1 MRARCIPN
9 LSQVAVPALSLVSP
23 FLGLTTFSIFHRF
36 PWPLSPFWFYS
47 NFSSS
52 FPSHDPPL
60 SSFCSFHIF
69 ILPFTFT
76 CSFPFAFS
84 RRPSSFRLVVQFV
97 LSSSSFL
104 CPVLLGLL
112 PSFFIPFPRKGIFE
126 CWGFHDGRKGVYE
139 RKTGHS
145 TRRIRER
152 RLYWT
157 QEDESSVEFL
167 GGICSP
173 ERSEDRKD
181 WCPVSCPG
189 SPFPIDWRRTT
200 EKKGEKRSR
209 TPLVSGMDYGIG
221 WNSGPESPPCLF

>member
-23 FLGLTTFSIFHRF
+23 FLGLTTFSIFRRF
-36 PWPLSPFWFYS
+36 SWPLSPSWFYS

-84 RRPSSFRLVVQFV
+84 RRPSSLRLVVQFV

-112 PSFFIPFPRKGIFE
+112 LSFFIPFPRKGIFE
-126 CWGFHDGRKGVYE
+126 C
-139 RKTGHS
+139 
-145 TRRIRER
+145 
-152 RLYWT
+152 
-157 QEDESSVEFL
+157 
-167 GGICSP
+167 
-173 ERSEDRKD
+173 
-181 WCPVSCPG
+181 
-189 SPFPIDWRRTT
+189 
-200 EKKGEKRSR
+200 
-209 TPLVSGMDYGIG
+209 
-221 WNSGPESPPCLF
+221 